1 MMSCPSIYKV
11 SYKVK
16 IMISNA
22 VTLAGTVL
30 IAAMAAAPA
39 HATPVTDTHEY
50 GTHASRVAPMRG
62 GKGNITI
69 NLVNVTEYPDSE
81 GNHFYDALTFDTAD
95 FGTIHSL
102 TLTLAITNA
111 RDSNEDWRV
120 YGSTNGGHG
129 IDDGKQIGER
139 LIGPASWSY
148 VLSSGDVFKQAT
160 KTGSL
165 GFWFEQKGKP
175 GSYPYE
181 FRLHSAS
188 LTVDGAAPDPG
199 PAPAPIPLPAAGLLL
214 IGSLGG
220 FVLLR
225 RRGSG

>member
-16 IMISNA
+16 IMISKA

-39 HATPVTDTHEY
+39 HATPVTVTHDY
-50 GTHASRVAPMRG
+50 GTNLDKPKSGGIMNTQYVMITSPVAADG
-62 GKGNITI
+62 GR
-69 NLVNVTEYPDSE
+69 
-81 GNHFYDALTFDTAD
+81 FYDAINFDLAD
-95 FGTIHSL
+95 FETIHSL
-102 TLTLAITNA
+102 TLTLSIN
-111 RDSNEDWRV
+111 RVQDRYEDWRV
-120 YGSTNGGHG
+120 YGSTTGGT
-129 IDDGKQIGER
+129 DVRDGSQLGTASLRGSAWSFVLTSGKVFDQAVAARSLNFWFGEANA
-139 LIGPASWSY
+139 PASH
-148 VLSSGDVFKQAT
+148 D
-160 KTGSL
+160 
-165 GFWFEQKGKP
+165 FWL
-175 GSYPYE
+175 Y
-181 FRLHSAS
+181 SAI
-188 LTVDGAAPDPG
+188 LTVDGAAPAPG